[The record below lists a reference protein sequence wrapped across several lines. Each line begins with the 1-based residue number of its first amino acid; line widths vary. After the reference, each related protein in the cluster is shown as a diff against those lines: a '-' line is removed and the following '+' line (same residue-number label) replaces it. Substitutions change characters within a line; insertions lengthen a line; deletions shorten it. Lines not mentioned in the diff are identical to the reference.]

1 MSEPG
6 KVYEIGINEDEACPR
21 CGEGGASIVDGKIG
35 LCMKCATRKAENK
48 SELAKFRQSLLGHM
62 TIGAMTIEQAKK
74 EISALLDIY
83 HPEIDASYLACD
95 NDLTVNLKIKLQP
108 HRLGGVDLGVG
119 ISFTKSKVNDAV
131 RMRIDERQQRLFK
144 EE

>member
-1 MSEPG
+1 MPDPIMM
-6 KVYEIGINEDEACPR
+6 KMNNEID
-21 CGEGGASIVDGKIG
+21 
-35 LCMKCATRKAENK
+35 
-48 SELAKFRQSLLGHM
+48 LLQDRTPT
-62 TIGAMTIEQAKK
+62 TIGRLTIEQAKK

-131 RMRIDERQQRLFK
+131 RMRIDERQQKLFK
-144 EE
+144 EG